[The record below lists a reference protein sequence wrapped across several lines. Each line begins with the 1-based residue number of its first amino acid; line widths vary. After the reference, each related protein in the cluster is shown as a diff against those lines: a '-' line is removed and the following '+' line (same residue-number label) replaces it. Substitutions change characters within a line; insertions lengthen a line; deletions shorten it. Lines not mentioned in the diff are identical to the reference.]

1 MQEIFIK
8 NLIELMEKNNMTQV
22 ELAKKIGT
30 TNVTISRYISGERKP
45 RIEIITEIAKV
56 FNVSIDY
63 LLGFSHNTNDSSLKN
78 DSITEIYKILNN
90 LGFLNSENKLS
101 QSQIE
106 LIEKLLAANKDFI
119 LSLKNNKNIV
129 NE

>member
-1 MQEIFIK
+1 MQEAFIK
-8 NLIELMEKNNMTQV
+8 HLIELMEKNNMTQV

-45 RIEIITEIAKV
+45 RIEIVTEIAKI

-63 LLGFSHNTNDSSLKN
+63 LLGFSHNKDNNDFKN
-78 DSITEIYKILNN
+78 DSIIEIYKIINN
-90 LGFLNSENKLS
+90 LGFFNSENKLS
-101 QSQIE
+101 ENQIL
-106 LIEKLLAANKDFI
+106 LIEKLLDANKDFI